1 MDKNL
6 SLTIDPA
13 ALPEDVSVLRTLIV
27 QLIEEL
33 RKRDGRIDDLQQRMD
48 LLLRRLYGRTSEK
61 LDPAQLL
68 LFLLQEDGESS
79 EQPPLPEPPPE
90 LPPASVAAA
99 PAAAAPKKPGHGRRR
114 LPDTLKRVEVIHDL
128 TPAEKESLGGEANL
142 KLIGRE
148 VTEQLEW
155 EPSSLF
161 VIQHVQLTYARL
173 DAGAAGET
181 PSAASDASAPTPEAA
196 ATADAVALP
205 PASIITA
212 SKPPQPIPGG
222 LPGPGL
228 IAHAATAKYVDHA
241 PLNRQER
248 QFARHGLSISRQTLC
263 GWVLAGADL
272 LMSLSTLACGIVIR
286 SGVVHLDATTVK
298 IRDAH
303 EKLKRTGYFWPCVG
317 DDLHP
322 LIAFHYTPTHCRE
335 GPAAILRDFQ
345 GFLQVDAH
353 NVYDDLFVGGRIVE
367 VDCWMHARRKFFD
380 ARTVDRLRA
389 ETALAHIGRL
399 YAVEREIAT
408 NLAGEWRELP
418 REERFANI
426 AAARQERAR
435 PVLDQYFNWLEAE
448 SPGLMPKN
456 PVRQAMDYSLR
467 QRAGLLR
474 YCDDGSLA
482 IDNGAAERAIRG
494 IALGRKNWLFC
505 GSERGARA
513 ACVYFTLAA
522 SCQRHGHDPFA
533 YLRDMFRRLPILTA
547 ECGGEP
553 PEDVLRPL
561 LPDQWKPGPSGTAS
575 S

>member
-1 MDKNL
+1 MSKNL
-6 SLTIDPA
+6 SLAIDPA

-48 LLLRRLYGRTSEK
+48 LLLRRLYGRSSEK

-99 PAAAAPKKPGHGRRR
+99 PKKPGHGRRR

-128 TPAEKESLGGEANL
+128 TPAEKESLGGE
-142 KLIGRE
+142 

-173 DAGAAGET
+173 DAGTASET
-181 PSAASDASAPTPEAA
+181 PSAAGDASTATSGSPATPDAA
-196 ATADAVALP
+196 AVMP
-205 PASIITA
+205 PASIVTA
-212 SKPPQPIPGG
+212 PKPPQPIPGG

-241 PLNRQER
+241 PLHRQER

-263 GWVLAGADL
+263 DWVLTGADL
-272 LMSLSTLACGIVIR
+272 LLPLYTLACGIVVR

-303 EKLKRTGYFWPCVG
+303 NKLKRTGYFWPCVG

-335 GPAAILRDFQ
+335 GPAAILANFQ
-345 GFLQVDAH
+345 GSLQVDAH
-353 NVYDDLFVGGRIVE
+353 SVYDELFVGGRIVE

-380 ARTVDRLRA
+380 ARTVDRVRA

-399 YAVEREIAT
+399 YAVEREIET
-408 NLAGEWRELP
+408 SLAGAWRELP
-418 REERFANI
+418 REERFAHI

-435 PVLDQYFNWLEAE
+435 PVLDRYFSWLEAE

-474 YCDDGSLA
+474 YCDDGRLS

-522 SCQRHGHDPFA
+522 SCRRHGIDPFA
-533 YLRDMFRRLPILTA
+533 YLRDMFGRLSILIA

-553 PEDVLRPL
+553 PADILRPL
-561 LPDQWKPGPSGTAS
+561 LPDQWKPAT
-575 S
+575 